1 MYRKKASKL
10 VMWVISSITIIGYSI
25 INNIAEIFSAIVH
38 IINSKMTIN
47 YKILQ

>member
-1 MYRKKASKL
+1 MHRKKYSEL
-10 VMWVISSITIIGYSI
+10 MMWVISSVTIIIYSI
-25 INNIAEIFSAIVH
+25 INNISEVFSEIAH

>member
-1 MYRKKASKL
+1 ML
-10 VMWVISSITIIGYSI
+10 SSITIIGYSI
-25 INNIAEIFSAIVH
+25 INNIAEIFSSIAH